1 MMSSKQSRIER
12 FLEQRGEL
20 IDKELGLMSVM
31 IEPPELAEVV
41 RYALAQ
47 RGKKVRASMLTL
59 SCEAVGGSTARAM
72 IPAVV
77 VEMIHNTSL
86 ILDDVIDASDMRR
99 GRKTINS
106 RWGNNMALIA
116 CDAMLALAIREAVKT
131 DMQLTSSIIESA
143 SRSLL
148 QLAEGEALELVRKD
162 CSVAD
167 YFHIAECKTA
177 SLFRSAAEA
186 GALAGGGSDAE
197 IDALRCYGNCLG
209 TAFQIRDDVLDFL
222 PDNGATGKP
231 GLIDLKMDRPT
242 LVLLLAKEGGLDREK
257 MLTMEHS
264 DLLEALSPSLDR
276 AEAIAREKVE
286 EAKRALAPVRE
297 SDAKEL
303 LLELGDFVIARQ
315 R

>member
-20 IDKELGLMSVM
+20 IDMELSLLSVR
-31 IEPPELAEVV
+31 IEPPELAEIV

-47 RGKKVRASMLTL
+47 RGKKVRASLLTL
-59 SCEAVGGSTARAM
+59 SCEAVGGSTARAL

-131 DMQLTSSIIESA
+131 DMRLTSSIIESA
-143 SRSLL
+143 SGSLL

-167 YFHIAECKTA
+167 YFRIAECKTA
-177 SLFRSAAEA
+177 SLFRTAAEA
-186 GALAGGGSDAE
+186 GAMAGGGSDAE
-197 IDALRCYGNCLG
+197 IAALRRYGHCLG

-242 LVLLLAKEGGLDREK
+242 LVLLLAKEEGLTREK
-257 MLTMEHS
+257 MLAMEHP
-264 DLLEALSPSLDR
+264 DLLEALSPYLGR
-276 AEAIAREKVE
+276 ADAIAREKVG

-297 SDAKEL
+297 GNAKEL
-303 LLELGDFVIARQ
+303 LSELGDFVIARQ

>member
-12 FLEQRGEL
+12 FLEQRGRL
-20 IDKELGLMSVM
+20 IDNELSLLSVM

-47 RGKKVRASMLTL
+47 RGKKVRASLLTL
-59 SCEAVGGSTARAM
+59 SCEAVGGSTARAL

-77 VEMIHNTSL
+77 VEMVHNTSL

-131 DMQLTSSIIESA
+131 DVQLTSSIIKTA
-143 SRSLL
+143 SDSLL
-148 QLAEGEALELVRKD
+148 QLAEGEALELVRQD
-162 CSVAD
+162 CSVTD

-177 SLFRSAAEA
+177 SLFRAAAEA
-186 GALAGGGSDAE
+186 GALAGGGSEEE
-197 IDALRCYGNCLG
+197 IAALRRYGNSLG

-222 PDNGATGKP
+222 PDDGTTGKP

-242 LVLLLAKEGGLDREK
+242 LVLLLAKEGGLNREK
-257 MLTMEHS
+257 LLTLGRA
-264 DLLEALSPSLDR
+264 DLLEALAPSLGR

-286 EAKRALAPVRE
+286 EAKRALAPLQE
-297 SDAKEL
+297 SEAKEL
-303 LLELGDFVIARQ
+303 LLELGDFVVARQ